1 MIVVQITNGKYCKS
15 GQMVCENAKKKIKD
29 EDYIIEE
36 HYISKEVMKMTSNLN
51 LS

>member
-15 GQMVCENAKKKIKD
+15 GQMVCEKCKRKKIKD

-36 HYISKEVMKMTSNLN
+36 DIIFQKGNEMTI
-51 LS
+51 